1 MTLGGSVRPGFFLR
15 EAVRSIRSNAAIS
28 VAATVTVMIAVFI
41 LGAVIPSFLYV
52 QSTVD
57 KQKDRLDMNVY
68 IADSATNE
76 QVQGLSNR
84 LAQLKDDGLVSSY
97 TYVSK
102 DDALKELKGR
112 LNNPDIIELLPSN
125 PLPASFKV
133 KPRDPADNPDI
144 EAALRDSPALD
155 DLDGGISYAKET
167 SDRLLKILKVIQ
179 IAGVALIGVLLVAS
193 VLLIGN
199 TIRLSIFARRR
210 EVEVMRLVG
219 ATNWFIRWPFIIEG
233 IICGIAGAA
242 AAIGLIW
249 VAKIAVVDDFVSNNT
264 GGLTSDQATTIG
276 FVWLGFILVAAGG
289 LVGALGSG
297 ITLRRFLR
305 V

>member
-1 MTLGGSVRPGFFLR
+1 MGGTFRPGFFLR
-15 EAVRSIRSNAAIS
+15 EAIRSIRSNAAIS

-57 KQKDRLDMNVY
+57 KQKDRLDMNVF
-68 IADSATNE
+68 ISDSATNA
-76 QVQGLSNR
+76 QVQGLSDR
-84 LAQLKDDGLVSSY
+84 LAQLKSDGLVESY
-97 TYVSK
+97 TYISK

-112 LNNPDIIELLPSN
+112 LN
-125 PLPASFKV
+125 
-133 KPRDPADNPDI
+133 NPDI

-155 DLDGGISYAKET
+155 DLDGGISYARET
-167 SDRLLKILKVIQ
+167 SERLLKILKVIQ
-179 IAGVALIGVLLVAS
+179 IAGVALIGVLLVAA

-233 IICGIAGAA
+233 IICGIVGAA

-249 VAKIAVVDDFVSNNT
+249 VAKIAVVEDFVANNT
-264 GGLTSDQATTIG
+264 GSLTSDQATTIG
-276 FVWLGFILVAAGG
+276 FVWLGLILVAAGG
-289 LVGALGSG
+289 LGGALGSG
-297 ITLRRFLR
+297 ITLRRFLK

>member
-1 MTLGGSVRPGFFLR
+1 MGGTFRPGFFLR
-15 EAVRSIRSNAAIS
+15 EAIRSIRSNAAIS

-57 KQKDRLDMNVY
+57 KHKDRLDMNVF
-68 IADSATNE
+68 ISDSATNA
-76 QVQGLSNR
+76 QVQGLSDR
-84 LAQLKDDGLVSSY
+84 LAQLKSDGLVESY
-97 TYVSK
+97 TYISK

-125 PLPASFKV
+125 PLPASYKV

-167 SDRLLKILKVIQ
+167 SERLLKILKVIQ
-179 IAGVALIGVLLVAS
+179 IAGVALIGVLLVAA

-233 IICGIAGAA
+233 IICGIVGAA

-249 VAKIAVVDDFVSNNT
+249 VAKIAVVDDFVANNT
-264 GGLTSDQATTIG
+264 GSLTSDQATTIG
-276 FVWLGFILVAAGG
+276 FVWLGLILVAAGG

-297 ITLRRFLR
+297 ITLRRFLK

>member
-1 MTLGGSVRPGFFLR
+1 MGGTFRPGFFLR
-15 EAVRSIRSNAAIS
+15 EAIRSIRSNAAIS

-57 KQKDRLDMNVY
+57 KQKDRLDMNVF
-68 IADSATNE
+68 ISDSATNA
-76 QVQGLSNR
+76 QVQGLSDR
-84 LAQLKDDGLVSSY
+84 LAQLKSDGLVESY
-97 TYVSK
+97 TYISK

-125 PLPASFKV
+125 PLPASYKV

-167 SDRLLKILKVIQ
+167 SERLLKILKVIQ
-179 IAGVALIGVLLVAS
+179 IAGVALIGVLLVAA

-233 IICGIAGAA
+233 IICGIVGAA

-249 VAKIAVVDDFVSNNT
+249 VAKIAVVDDFVANNT
-264 GGLTSDQATTIG
+264 GSLTSDQATTIG
-276 FVWLGFILVAAGG
+276 FVWLGLILVAAGG

-297 ITLRRFLR
+297 ITLRRFLK